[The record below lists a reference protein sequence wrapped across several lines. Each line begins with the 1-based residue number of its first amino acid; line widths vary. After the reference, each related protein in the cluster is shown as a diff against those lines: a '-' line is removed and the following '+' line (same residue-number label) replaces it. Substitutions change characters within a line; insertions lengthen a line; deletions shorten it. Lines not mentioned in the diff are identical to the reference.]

1 MPIAVTAEQQALH
14 ESVLAYGQGAGA
26 IAAVRAQER
35 GDPAWRR
42 LWPGLVDLGL
52 TGIAVPEEL
61 GGAGGTVVDLA
72 VALEAAAEAL
82 IPGPILPTALAGLV
96 LADHPGVRELL
107 PAVVGG
113 MPAAVAL
120 SPGTLTAQ
128 RDSAGR
134 LLVTGA
140 TGPVLGASADAV
152 LLVPVGGETGWILL
166 TPGEAGIRPLPAT
179 DFSRDLA
186 EVEVVAVVPADRV
199 LPDLSRE
206 VVLDRAV
213 VLAAAEAAG
222 IARWCVYIASRYAR
236 EREQFGRPIGSFQ
249 AVKHLCAEMLCR
261 SERAAVVAWD
271 AARAVEED
279 SPAVSL
285 SAAAAGAVA
294 LDAAVANA
302 KDCVQVLGGVGFT
315 WEHDAHLYLRRAFVL
330 RQWLSGVRWR
340 GRAAVLAGRGVRRRL
355 RVEVGDGGGQGE
367 VAVGGEG
374 LGAVGRERVAGGSA
388 GQGGAGGVDDG
399 GADRVGSGRGDQGEV
414 GGASA
419 DGAGLGTAGGG
430 KAGSATGRAVGV
442 GRPGVGA
449 GGAEFGAVGDG
460 EAGSGAGGMGFGVG
474 PSAGELGVGELRGR
488 VRAAAER
495 IAALAEGDRRG
506 ALVAAGLFAPQWPRP
521 YGLGLGALGQLVVA
535 EELARVGVGRADLV
549 IGGWAAPTL
558 LRHGTDEQR
567 QRFVTATLRGEVRWC
582 QLFSE
587 PGAGSDLA
595 SLRTRAVRTDGGWL
609 LSGQKVWTSLADR
622 ADRGICLAR
631 TDSAVPRHRGLT
643 YFLVDMRS
651 DGISVRPL
659 REITGDTR
667 FAEVFLDEVF
677 VADADVV
684 GQPGEGWR
692 LARGTLADERV
703 AMSRGSALGEPVEEV
718 LAFAERAGLL
728 ADPVLAERVGGLVV
742 DGLALSLLDLR
753 ATQRAVAGGEVGA
766 ESGVRKLVGVRH
778 RQDVAEVAA
787 ELLGE
792 RAAVGDAAEVHR
804 FLLSRCLSIAGGTTQ
819 VLLTMV
825 GERVLGLPRD
835 GAVGEG
841 KGR

>member
-1 MPIAVTAEQQALH
+1 MSIAVTAEQQALR
-14 ESVLAYGQGAGA
+14 ESVLAYGRDGHAV
-26 IAAVRAQER
+26 AAVRAQEN

-52 TGIAVPEEL
+52 FGIAVPEEL
-61 GGAGGTVVDLA
+61 GGGGGTVVDLA

-82 IPGPILPTALAGLV
+82 IPGPVLPTVLAGLV
-96 LADHPGVRELL
+96 LVDQPSVRELL
-107 PAVVGG
+107 PAVACGLS
-113 MPAAVAL
+113 AAVAL
-120 SPGTLTAQ
+120 TPGTLTAQ

-134 LLVTGA
+134 LLVTGV
-140 TGPVLGASADAV
+140 TGPVLGAAEDAA
-152 LLVPVGGETGWILL
+152 LLLPVGGETGWILL
-166 TPGEAGIRPLPAT
+166 TPGEAGVRPLPAT

-186 EVEVVAVVPADRV
+186 EVEVVAVIPADRV
-199 LPDLSRE
+199 LPDLTTE
-206 VVLDRAV
+206 AVLDRAA
-213 VLAAAEAAG
+213 VLASAEAAG
-222 IARWCVYIASRYAR
+222 IARQCVYIATRYAR
-236 EREQFGRPIGSFQ
+236 ERVQFGRPIGSFQ

-261 SERAAVVAWD
+261 SERAAAVAWD
-271 AARAVEED
+271 AARAVEEA
-279 SPAVSL
+279 SPAMSL
-285 SAAAAGAVA
+285 SAAAAAAVA

-302 KDCVQVLGGVGFT
+302 KDCVQVLGGIGFT
-315 WEHDAHLYLRRAFVL
+315 WEHDAHLYLRRAFAL
-330 RQWLSGVRWR
+330 RQLLSGVRWR
-340 GRAAVLAGRGVRRRL
+340 ERAAVLAGRGTRRRL
-355 RVEVGDGGGQGE
+355 RVEL
-367 VAVGGEG
+367 GEG
-374 LGAVGRERVAGGSA
+374 EGWQPEPGGDGGSA
-388 GQGGAGGVDDG
+388 GLRAVGANGRKGLGGGDDRAGGDGQAGAAGNGAGAAAGGDGVGAVAGSGGSAVAADDG
-399 GADRVGSGRGDQGEV
+399 G
-414 GGASA
+414 
-419 DGAGLGTAGGG
+419 T
-430 KAGSATGRAVGV
+430 
-442 GRPGVGA
+442 GVGA
-449 GGAEFGAVGDG
+449 GSGGAGLAAGDG
-460 EAGSGAGGMGFGVG
+460 EVG
-474 PSAGELGVGELRGR
+474 LIAGVGEPGVVGGGGWVGAGTVGFREG
-488 VRAAAER
+488 VRREVER
-495 IAALAEGDRRG
+495 IAGLSEGERRA
-506 ALVAAGLFAPQWPRP
+506 ALVAAGLFAPHWPRP
-521 YGLGLGALGQLVVA
+521 YGLGLGALGQLVVE
-535 EELARVGVGRADLV
+535 EELARAGVVRADLV

-558 LRHGTDEQR
+558 LRHGTEEQR
-567 QRFVTATLRGEVRWC
+567 RRFVGATLRGEVVWC

-595 SLRTRAVRTDGGWL
+595 SLRTRAVRTEGGWL

-631 TDSAVPRHRGLT
+631 TDPEAPRHRGLT
-643 YFLVDMRS
+643 YFLVNMQS

-659 REITGDTR
+659 REITGDAR

-684 GQPGEGWR
+684 GEPGDGWR

-718 LAFAERAGLL
+718 LAAAGEAGLL
-728 ADPVLAERVGGLVV
+728 ADPVVAERVGGLVV

-792 RAAVGDAAEVHR
+792 RALVRDSGEVHR

-819 VLLTMV
+819 ILLTLV

-835 GAVGEG
+835 GEG

>member
-1 MPIAVTAEQQALH
+1 MSIAVTAEQQALR
-14 ESVLAYGQGAGA
+14 ESVLAYGRDGHAV
-26 IAAVRAQER
+26 AAVRAQEN

-52 TGIAVPEEL
+52 FGIAVPEEL
-61 GGAGGTVVDLA
+61 GGAGGTVLDLA

-82 IPGPILPTALAGLV
+82 IPGPVLPTALAGLV
-96 LADHPGVRELL
+96 LADQPSVRELL
-107 PAVVGG
+107 PAVACGLS
-113 MPAAVAL
+113 AAVAL
-120 SPGTLTAQ
+120 TPGTLTAQ

-134 LLVTGA
+134 LLVTGV
-140 TGPVLGASADAV
+140 TGPVLGAVEDAA
-152 LLVPVGGETGWILL
+152 LLLPVGGETGWILL
-166 TPGEAGIRPLPAT
+166 TPGEAGVRPLPAT

-186 EVEVVAVVPADRV
+186 EVEVVAVIPADRV
-199 LPDLSRE
+199 LPDLTTE
-206 VVLDRAV
+206 TVLDRAA
-213 VLAAAEAAG
+213 VLASAEAAG
-222 IARWCVYIASRYAR
+222 IARQCVYIATRYAR
-236 EREQFGRPIGSFQ
+236 ERVQFGRPIGSFQ

-261 SERAAVVAWD
+261 SERAAAVAWD
-271 AARAVEED
+271 AARAVDEA
-279 SPAVSL
+279 SPAMSL
-285 SAAAAGAVA
+285 SAAAAAAVA

-302 KDCVQVLGGVGFT
+302 KDCVQVLGGIGFT
-315 WEHDAHLYLRRAFVL
+315 WEHDAHLYLRRAFAL
-330 RQWLSGVRWR
+330 RQLLSGVWWR
-340 GRAAVLAGRGVRRRL
+340 ERAAVLAGRGTRRRL
-355 RVEVGDGGGQGE
+355 RVELGE
-367 VAVGGEG
+367 GEGWQPEVGGD
-374 LGAVGRERVAGGSA
+374 GGSA
-388 GQGGAGGVDDG
+388 GAGAAGANGRKDSGGGDGQTVVGGDDGDDGVGGAGGEGQEGVAAGNGAGAAADDDG
-399 GADRVGSGRGDQGEV
+399 V
-414 GGASA
+414 GGAGDGKEGA
-419 DGAGLGTAGGG
+419 AGNGAGAAAG
-430 KAGSATGRAVGV
+430 AD
-442 GRPGVGA
+442 GVGA
-449 GGAEFGAVGDG
+449 SVGAVGLR
-460 EAGSGAGGMGFGVG
+460 EGVRR
-474 PSAGELGVGELRGR
+474 EV
-488 VRAAAER
+488 ER
-495 IAALAEGDRRG
+495 IAGLREGERRA
-506 ALVAAGLFAPQWPRP
+506 ALVAAGLFAPHWPRP
-521 YGLGLGALGQLVVA
+521 YGRGLGALGQLVVE
-535 EELARVGVGRADLV
+535 EELARAGVARADLV

-558 LRHGTDEQR
+558 LRHGTEEQR
-567 QRFVTATLRGEVRWC
+567 RRFVWATLRGEVVWC

-595 SLRTRAVRTDGGWL
+595 SLRTRAMRTEGGWL

-631 TDSAVPRHRGLT
+631 TDPEAPRHRGLT
-643 YFLVDMRS
+643 YFLVNMQS

-684 GQPGEGWR
+684 GEPGDGWR

-718 LAFAERAGLL
+718 LAAAGEAGLL
-728 ADPVLAERVGGLVV
+728 ADPVVAERVGGLVV

-792 RAAVGDAAEVHR
+792 RALVGDSGEVHR

-819 VLLTMV
+819 ILLTLV

-835 GAVGEG
+835 GEG

>member
-96 LADHPGVRELL
+96 LADQPGVRELL

-113 MPAAVAL
+113 LPAAVAL

-134 LLVTGA
+134 LLVTGV

-166 TPGEAGIRPLPAT
+166 TPGEAGVRLLPAT

-186 EVEVVAVVPADRV
+186 EVEVVAVVPTDRV

-206 VVLDRAV
+206 AVLDRAV

-261 SERAAVVAWD
+261 SERAAAVAWD
-271 AARAVEED
+271 AARAVEEA
-279 SPAVSL
+279 SPAMSL

-302 KDCVQVLGGVGFT
+302 KDCVQVLGGIGFT

-330 RQWLSGVRWR
+330 RQWVSGVRWR

-367 VAVGGEG
+367 VADGG
-374 LGAVGRERVAGGSA
+374 LGGVGRARVAGGSA
-388 GQGGAGGVDDG
+388 GQGGAGRVGAGQVGDG
-399 GADRVGSGRGDQGEV
+399 GADRVDSGRGDRGEA
-414 GGASA
+414 GGANA
-419 DGAGLGTAGGG
+419 DGVGLGTAGGG
-430 KAGSATGRAVGV
+430 VA
-442 GRPGVGA
+442 
-449 GGAEFGAVGDG
+449 
-460 EAGSGAGGMGFGVG
+460 GFGVG
-474 PSAGELGVGELRGR
+474 GAAGAGVARVGSGVGGGGGESGFAAGGDEGELGVGELRGR

-495 IAALAEGDRRG
+495 IAALAEGERRG
-506 ALVAAGLFAPQWPRP
+506 ALVAAGLFAPQWPAP
-521 YGLGLGALGQLVVA
+521 YGLGLGAVGQLVVE

-549 IGGWAAPTL
+549 IGGWAAPTV

-567 QRFVTATLRGEVRWC
+567 RRFVAATLRGEVRWC

-631 TDSAVPRHRGLT
+631 TDSEVPRHRGLT

-684 GQPGEGWR
+684 GQPGDGWR

-753 ATQRAVAGGEVGA
+753 ATQRAVAGGEAGA

-787 ELLGE
+787 ELLGDG
-792 RAAVGDAAEVHR
+792 AAVGDAAEVHR

>member
-1 MPIAVTAEQQALH
+1 MSIAVTVEQQALR
-14 ESVLAYGQGAGA
+14 ESVLAYGRDGHA
-26 IAAVRAQER
+26 IAAVRAQEN

-52 TGIAVPEEL
+52 FGIAVPEEL

-82 IPGPILPTALAGLV
+82 MPGPVLPTALAGLV
-96 LADHPGVRELL
+96 LADQPSIRELL
-107 PAVVGG
+107 PAVACGLS
-113 MPAAVAL
+113 AAVAL
-120 SPGTLTAQ
+120 TPGTLTAQ

-134 LLVTGA
+134 LLVTGV
-140 TGPVLGASADAV
+140 TGPVLGAVEDAA
-152 LLVPVGGETGWILL
+152 LLLPVGGETGWILL
-166 TPGEAGIRPLPAT
+166 TPGEAGVRPLPAT

-186 EVEVVAVVPADRV
+186 EVEVVAVIPADRV
-199 LPDLSRE
+199 LPDLTTE
-206 VVLDRAV
+206 TVLDRAA
-213 VLAAAEAAG
+213 VLASAEAAG
-222 IARWCVYIASRYAR
+222 IARQCVYIATRYAR
-236 EREQFGRPIGSFQ
+236 ERVQFGRPIGSFQ

-261 SERAAVVAWD
+261 SERAAAVAWD
-271 AARAVEED
+271 AARAVEEA
-279 SPAVSL
+279 SPAMSL
-285 SAAAAGAVA
+285 SAAAAAAVA

-302 KDCVQVLGGVGFT
+302 KDCVQVLGGIGFT
-315 WEHDAHLYLRRAFVL
+315 WEHDAHLYLRRAFAL
-330 RQWLSGVRWR
+330 RQLLSGVRWR
-340 GRAAVLAGRGVRRRL
+340 ERAAVLAGRGTRRRL
-355 RVEVGDGGGQGE
+355 QVELGE
-367 VAVGGEG
+367 GEGWESGVGGD
-374 LGAVGRERVAGGSA
+374 GGSA
-388 GQGGAGGVDDG
+388 GVGACGANGRKGLGGGSGQTVVGGDGRAGGDDGVGGAGGDDQVAAAG
-399 GADRVGSGRGDQGEV
+399 T
-414 GGASA
+414 
-419 DGAGLGTAGGG
+419 GAGAAAGDD
-430 KAGSATGRAVGV
+430 
-442 GRPGVGA
+442 GVGA
-449 GGAEFGAVGDG
+449 VGLR
-460 EAGSGAGGMGFGVG
+460 EGVRR
-474 PSAGELGVGELRGR
+474 EV
-488 VRAAAER
+488 ER
-495 IAALAEGDRRG
+495 IAGLCEGERRA
-506 ALVAAGLFAPQWPRP
+506 ALVAAGLFAPHWPRP
-521 YGLGLGALGQLVVA
+521 YGLGLGALGQLVVE
-535 EELARVGVGRADLV
+535 EELTRAGVARADLV

-558 LRHGTDEQR
+558 LRHGTEEQR
-567 QRFVTATLRGEVRWC
+567 RRFVGATLRGEVVWC

-631 TDSAVPRHRGLT
+631 TDPEAPRHRGLT
-643 YFLVDMRS
+643 YFLVNMQS

-659 REITGDTR
+659 REITGDAR

-684 GQPGEGWR
+684 GEPGDGWR

-718 LAFAERAGLL
+718 LAAAGEAGLL
-728 ADPVLAERVGGLVV
+728 ADPVVAERVGELVV

-753 ATQRAVAGGEVGA
+753 ATQRAVAGGGVGA

-792 RAAVGDAAEVHR
+792 QALVGESGEVHR
-804 FLLSRCLSIAGGTTQ
+804 YLLSRCLSIAGGTTQ
-819 VLLTMV
+819 ILLTLV

-835 GAVGEG
+835 GEG